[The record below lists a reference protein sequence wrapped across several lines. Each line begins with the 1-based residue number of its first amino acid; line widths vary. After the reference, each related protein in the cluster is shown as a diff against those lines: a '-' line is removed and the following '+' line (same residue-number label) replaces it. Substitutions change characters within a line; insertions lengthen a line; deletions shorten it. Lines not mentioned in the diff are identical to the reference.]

1 MKNISLTEEQK
12 KIFKRVEI
20 LAKSHRSKDGEVLI
34 TFDRYQG
41 SGFEEAWTAGELEIN
56 TTNGRQYES
65 YPPYYDLIKSLVFD
79 NEHYFQEPFDNFDDS
94 FGTIEAIYNIN
105 EKVLRFNA
113 DIRYYEPAYS
123 ERDIEF
129 SEEETTNL
137 INIKNSRPNLQ
148 GNTFRMRFD
157 GGGDSGYLAD
167 GENDAGDQVDIPSVF
182 EDLGYKLLEDYF
194 GGWEINEGSYGS
206 IVIDFSDPE
215 NVTAVIEMNMNE
227 ESSEYYEYNFTVSA
241 K

>member
-1 MKNISLTEEQK
+1 
-12 KIFKRVEI
+12 
-20 LAKSHRSKDGEVLI
+20 
-34 TFDRYQG
+34 
-41 SGFEEAWTAGELEIN
+41 
-56 TTNGRQYES
+56 
-65 YPPYYDLIKSLVFD
+65 
-79 NEHYFQEPFDNFDDS
+79 
-94 FGTIEAIYNIN
+94 
-105 EKVLRFNA
+105 
-113 DIRYYEPAYS
+113 
-123 ERDIEF
+123 
-129 SEEETTNL
+129 
-137 INIKNSRPNLQ
+137 
-148 GNTFRMRFD
+148 MRFD